1 RRRQKKVAGKQPER
15 DAEPELGARPRR
27 DAGDE
32 LLQERIARA
41 VGLAGPGGRRLAD
54 DTGREIQEPV
64 AGVAEQSVEADAD
77 ASADVE
83 RALHSSRRPFRE
95 AAPGAVARDAAD
107 DADERA
113 ELGAE
118 SRERSEPGPSEGDRR
133 LQEDRVEDRLQRSR
147 RQPVRRARRLGVVEA

>member
-1 RRRQKKVAGKQPER
+1 
-15 DAEPELGARPRR
+15 
-27 DAGDE
+27 
-32 LLQERIARA
+32 
-41 VGLAGPGGRRLAD
+41 LAGPGGRRLAD

-118 SRERSEPGPSEGDRR
+118 SRERSEPGPPEGDRR
-133 LQEDRVEDRLQRSR
+133 PKEDREEARFQRLR
-147 RQPVRRARRLGVVEA
+147 RLPVRRALGLADVEASADEIRRTFDRGEGPVQVRAGIRRVGDLR